1 MMEKTKK
8 IKRTYTQAEVDSYI
22 KKMMASSELALCE
35 QKDRIVE
42 LKTQIDKLTAQL
54 EEGKQKQKDLSKA
67 MNEAS
72 RIGKDMKKEID
83 TRRKIEVEKFR
94 AFGFRWKNYLDQ
106 LFESIPQLS
115 GNKSNILF
123 EQEMLELL
131 DEMQELNTIS
141 TEKVGKKIPTSKKDT
156 LMSEEEWMKSVFAS
170 ASGEASEE
178 NLSDG
183 NLQRY
188 NELMRKLKDDMT
200 FASMISAPSENFDI
214 NEAMNP
220 KDDLNKILGDLL

>member
-8 IKRTYTQAEVDSYI
+8 IKRTFTQAEVDSYI

-42 LKTQIDKLTAQL
+42 LKTQIDKLNAQL
-54 EEGKQKQKDLSKA
+54 EESKQKQKDLSKA
-67 MNEAS
+67 MNESS
-72 RIGKDMKKEID
+72 RIGKDIKKEID

-106 LFESIPQLS
+106 LFASIPQLD

-123 EQEMLELL
+123 EQEMLALL

-141 TEKVGKKIPTSKKDT
+141 TEKNGKKIPTSKKDT

-170 ASGEASEE
+170 SSVAEKDE
-178 NLSDG
+178 NLSDD
-183 NLQRY
+183 NLKRY
-188 NELMRKLKDDMT
+188 NDLMRKLKDDMV
-200 FASMISAPSENFDI
+200 FASMISAPSDDFDI
-214 NEAMNP
+214 SEALNP
-220 KDDLNKILGDLL
+220 KDDLNKILGDIL

>member
-8 IKRTYTQAEVDSYI
+8 VKKTYSQAEVDAYL

-42 LKTQIDKLTAQL
+42 LKTQIDRLNAQL
-54 EEGKQKQKDLSKA
+54 EESKQKNKDLTKA
-67 MNEAS
+67 MNESS
-72 RIGKDMKKEID
+72 RISKDMKKEID
-83 TRRKIEVEKFR
+83 VRRKIEVEKFR

-106 LFESIPQLS
+106 LFESIPQLE

-131 DEMQELNTIS
+131 DEMQELNSIA
-141 TEKVGKKIPTSKKDT
+141 TEKNGKKIPSSKKNS
-156 LMSEEEWMKSVFAS
+156 LMSEEEWLKSVFNANNEEI
-170 ASGEASEE
+170 ATDDLSED
-178 NLSDG
+178 NLE
-183 NLQRY
+183 RY
-188 NELMRKLKDDMT
+188 NELMRKLKEDMA
-200 FASMISAPSENFDI
+200 FASMLSAPSESFDI